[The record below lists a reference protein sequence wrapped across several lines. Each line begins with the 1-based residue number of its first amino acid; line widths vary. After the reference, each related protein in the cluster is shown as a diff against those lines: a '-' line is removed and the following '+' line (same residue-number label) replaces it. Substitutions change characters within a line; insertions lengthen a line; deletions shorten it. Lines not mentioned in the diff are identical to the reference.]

1 MNDSDETWT
10 KPQRII
16 KLKKS
21 SSSSARAKPSSLS
34 QTLPSFTSS
43 DSVKRRNPFV
53 SSSQNGDQPGAF
65 ASVSKRAKLSSSFS
79 SGHGILADKEDSGL
93 GLSSNS
99 HEEDED
105 EDEEVEG
112 KMTRLPIDWSL
123 KSRARFSSQQPLGW
137 SQSLSTVEEASG
149 VTAGV
154 RCLNINSGSHCLD
167 QSTNAEFHAACLY
180 WQHPALPGT
189 HLFPRFTV
197 SSFQKQSSNLTI
209 SPDMA
214 KALHSDWQSSL
225 SSVYQLVKARQCPY
239 FYVCGS
245 TFTCLFRAA
254 GICGSQQICA
264 LLSPTTSGL
273 RASLKRE
280 DIEFTLPL
288 FKPKENDENKEP
300 EVDTAKDWLESL
312 GVSSDSLPGLSN
324 PNPKARPASNNNPD
338 NRPDSTVYVE
348 GVECQSLINYLL
360 NAKLTAG
367 NTAAQAGLPPTLLA
381 PVAFHGA
388 TLRNLKVKQAVVGG
402 TAGKEKQHVVELHGP
417 ILPHTLP
424 RLCDIA
430 ARRRNAPSGFSVTLL
445 PLEDTACF
453 SMFQLPREAVALS
466 VFANTNLKDCGLR
479 GDILENF
486 CALPE
491 DKDKDEEEDKGIVL
505 RDVQMKKGGYTW
517 NTQSEIT
524 F

>member
-1 MNDSDETWT
+1 MEEANETWT
-10 KPQRII
+10 KPKRII

-21 SSSSARAKPSSLS
+21 STLTGRPKPNNTLPI
-34 QTLPSFTSS
+34 LPSFSS
-43 DSVKRRNPFV
+43 NEAVKRRNPFA
-53 SSSQNGDQPGAF
+53 SSDENGDPGAF
-65 ASVSKRAKLSSSFS
+65 ASVSKRAKLCASFS
-79 SGHGILADKEDSGL
+79 SGHHGVLADKEDSGL
-93 GLSSNS
+93 GLSNNS
-99 HEEDED
+99 HE
-105 EDEEVEG
+105 DEEDVEE
-112 KMTRLPIDWSL
+112 KKIRLPIDWSL
-123 KSRARFSSQQPLGW
+123 KSRARFSSPHPLGW

-154 RCLNINSGSHCLD
+154 RCLNLTSGSHCLD

-189 HLFPRFTV
+189 TLFPRFTV
-197 SSFQKQSSNLTI
+197 SNFQKQSSNLTI

-214 KALHSDWQSSL
+214 RALHSDWQSSL
-225 SSVYQLVKARQCPY
+225 SSIYQLVKARQCPY

-245 TFTCLFRAA
+245 SFTCLFRAA
-254 GICGSQQICA
+254 GISGSQQICA

-280 DIEFTLPL
+280 DIEFSLPL

-300 EVDTAKDWLESL
+300 ENDEAKDWLESL

-324 PNPKARPASNNNPD
+324 PNPKARPASTNNPD

-348 GVECQSLINYLL
+348 GVECQSLMNYLL
-360 NAKLTAG
+360 NAKLTSG

-381 PVAFHGA
+381 PIAFHGA
-388 TLRNLKVKQAVVGG
+388 TLRSLKVRQAVVGG
-402 TAGKEKQHVVELHGP
+402 IAGKEKHHVVELSGP

-424 RLCDIA
+424 LLCHLA
-430 ARRRNAPSGFSVTLL
+430 AKRRNSPAGFSVTLL

-453 SMFQLPREAVALS
+453 SMFKLPKEAVALS

-486 CALPE
+486 CAAPVE
-491 DKDKDEEEDKGIVL
+491 DEDEGCVL
-505 RDVQMKKGGYTW
+505 RDVKMEKGGYSW
-517 NTQSEIT
+517 NTESEIT